1 MELGVKQ
8 CPDCYREAKRLYKI
22 NNKEKERLYKKTNYD
37 FSKEKN
43 RKLFAEYGITLQKFN
58 EMLKHQNECCL
69 ICNKNDEK
77 ALCVDHCHKTGKV
90 RGLLCNKCNKALG
103 LFNDNIELIKVAASY
118 LERFKD

>member
-1 MELGVKQ
+1 
-8 CPDCYREAKRLYKI
+8 
-22 NNKEKERLYKKTNYD
+22 
-37 FSKEKN
+37 
-43 RKLFAEYGITLQKFN
+43 
-58 EMLKHQNECCL
+58 MLEHQNECCL